1 MGARQRSPQSR
12 LDPLPDSPGN
22 LHDYQAELVIEIAA
36 HSGESKATVE
46 RVLASFVD
54 AVTKS
59 VARGDEAGLPGLGAF
74 SRSLR
79 DGRTGRNPRTGE
91 QVEIAPRWT
100 PRFRAAK
107 ALRDAMPAPTKAKSK

>member
-1 MGARQRSPQSR
+1 MTTK
-12 LDPLPDSPGN
+12 
-22 LHDYQAELVIEIAA
+22 AELVIEIAA